1 MGTLKW
7 IIYVESGETLLID
20 NHVKFFMNFTF
31 YRSVSNKILNKNTML
46 SDINSSG
53 PNNTD

>member
-20 NHVKFFMNFTF
+20 NHVKFFINFTF

-46 SDINSSG
+46 SDINSSR

>member
-20 NHVKFFMNFTF
+20 NHVKFLINFTF

-46 SDINSSG
+46 SDINSSR
-53 PNNTD
+53 PNNID